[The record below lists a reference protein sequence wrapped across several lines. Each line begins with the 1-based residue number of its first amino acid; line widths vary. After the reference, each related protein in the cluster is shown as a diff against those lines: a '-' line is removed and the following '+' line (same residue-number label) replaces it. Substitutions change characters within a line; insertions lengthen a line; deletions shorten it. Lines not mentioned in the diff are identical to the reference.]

1 MATVVTF
8 LDYTPPERAD
18 AIAWTQV
25 EIYESS
31 EVDGT
36 YTLID
41 TLTLSPPEP
50 DPADPLSRDFT
61 TILGTGE
68 DLWYKVRF
76 LDGGGGTSEYS
87 DPVQNVSEDLSATP
101 YATVA
106 ELARHLSIRAPTAE
120 QTAIMTRVL
129 TAAAFEIDSE
139 LGRYGAF
146 GSPYPDLVVQVN
158 IERAEEHWRQLEAPF
173 GLIALGVDVPAERTG
188 QNSWERHALKLAPLK
203 QSWGLA

>member
-1 MATVVTF
+1 LATVVTF

-18 AIAWTQV
+18 SISWTQV
-25 EIYESS
+25 EIYEA
-31 EVDGT
+31 EAVDGT

-41 TLTLSPPEP
+41 TLSLVP
-50 DPADPLSRDFT
+50 DVDPLNPAARDFT

-76 LDGGGGTSEYS
+76 LDASSGTSEYT
-87 DPVQNVSEDLSATP
+87 DPVQNVSDDLEATP
-101 YATVA
+101 YATVE
-106 ELARHLSIRAPTAE
+106 ELARHLSIRNPTTDQE
-120 QTAIMTRVL
+120 AILERVL
-129 TAAAFEIDSE
+129 TAAAFEIDAE

-173 GLIALGVDVPAERTG
+173 GLIALGAARLEVGAVEADVGARLR
-188 QNSWERHALKLAPLK
+188 WR
-203 QSWGLA
+203 

>member
-18 AIAWTQV
+18 SISWASV
-25 EIYESS
+25 EIYESAT
-31 EVDGT
+31 VDGT

-41 TLTLSPPEP
+41 TLALVADP
-50 DPADPLSRDFT
+50 DPLNPAPRDFT

-76 LDGGGGTSEYS
+76 LDASAGTSEYT
-87 DPVQNVSEDLSATP
+87 DPVQNVSEDLEATP
-101 YATVA
+101 YATVE
-106 ELARHLSIRAPTAE
+106 ELARHLSIRNPTAE
-120 QTAIMTRVL
+120 QTVILTRVL
-129 TAAAFEIDSE
+129 TAAAFEIDHE
-139 LGRYGAF
+139 LDRF
-146 GSPYPDLVVQVN
+146 GSFGEPYPELVVQVN

-188 QNSWERHALKLAPLK
+188 QNSWERHAVKLAPLK
-203 QSWGLA
+203 QQWGLA

>member
-18 AIAWTQV
+18 SISWASV
-25 EIYESS
+25 EIYESDT
-31 EVDGT
+31 VDGT

-41 TLTLSPPEP
+41 TIALVADP
-50 DPADPLSRDFT
+50 DPLNPAPRDFT

-76 LDGGGGTSEYS
+76 LDASAGTSEYT
-87 DPVQNVSEDLSATP
+87 DPVQNVSEDFEATP
-101 YATVA
+101 YATVE
-106 ELARHLSIRAPTAE
+106 ELARWLNIRNPTADQE
-120 QTAIMTRVL
+120 AIMERVL
-129 TAAAFEIDSE
+129 SAAAFEIDHE
-139 LGRYGAF
+139 LDRYGSLGA
-146 GSPYPDLVVQVN
+146 PYPDLVVQVN
-158 IERAEEHWRQLEAPF
+158 LERAEEHWRQLESPF

-203 QSWGLA
+203 QQWGLA

>member
-18 AIAWTQV
+18 AIPWTSV
-25 EIYESS
+25 EIYEA
-31 EVDGT
+31 EDVDST
-36 YTLID
+36 YALID
-41 TLTLSPPEP
+41 TLTLVP
-50 DPADPLSRDFT
+50 DPDPLNPTSRDFT

-76 LDGGGGTSEYS
+76 LDSFAGTSEYS
-87 DPVQNVSEDLSATP
+87 DPVQNVSEDISATP
-101 YATVA
+101 YATVE
-106 ELARHLSIRAPTAE
+106 ELARHLSIRSPTTDQE
-120 QTAIMTRVL
+120 AILERVL
-129 TAAAFEIDSE
+129 TAAAFEIDAE

-203 QSWGLA
+203 QTWGLA

>member
-1 MATVVTF
+1 LATVVTF

-18 AIAWTQV
+18 SISWTQV
-25 EIYESS
+25 EIYEA
-31 EVDGT
+31 EAVDGT

-41 TLTLSPPEP
+41 TLSLVP
-50 DPADPLSRDFT
+50 DVDPLNPAARDFT

-76 LDGGGGTSEYS
+76 LDASSGTSEYT
-87 DPVQNVSEDLSATP
+87 DPVQNVSDDLEATP
-101 YATVA
+101 YATVE
-106 ELARHLSIRAPTAE
+106 ELARHLSIRNPTTDQE
-120 QTAIMTRVL
+120 AILERVL
-129 TAAAFEIDSE
+129 TAAAFEIDAE

-203 QSWGLA
+203 QTWGLA

>member
-18 AIAWTQV
+18 SISWASV
-25 EIYESS
+25 EIYESDT
-31 EVDGT
+31 VDGT

-41 TLTLSPPEP
+41 TIALVADP
-50 DPADPLSRDFT
+50 DPLNPAPRDFT

-76 LDGGGGTSEYS
+76 LDASSGTSEYT
-87 DPVQNVSEDLSATP
+87 DPVQNVSEDLEATP
-101 YATVA
+101 YATVE
-106 ELARHLSIRAPTAE
+106 ELARHLSIRSPTAE
-120 QTAIMTRVL
+120 QEVILERVL
-129 TAAAFEIDSE
+129 TAAAFEIDAE
-139 LGRYGAF
+139 LGRYGTF

-203 QSWGLA
+203 QTWGLA